1 MSLSTPPPSSARGS
15 RPDPDS
21 IPSPPGSTPGRRS
34 PGRPRRRSL
43 ERLATALFGAAAVV
57 SAGVFGADRLGLVG
71 PGIPGDRPL
80 SSLVRRAP
88 LSITVTE
95 RGNME
100 STKTVDGVCEVQTGQ
115 VKIIQ
120 LVPEGTRVAKGQL
133 VCRFDSSEIDKN
145 IAQQQIKSE
154 QAASKIETTEQEV
167 EIAKNKG
174 EEEVFTADVEFRL
187 AELTL
192 QKFEESDF
200 KAEIFELQGNIAQQ
214 SSKAEEVGEKR
225 EQMRE
230 LVRKGFRTPEQ
241 LRAVDQEYEQ
251 YKFMLDSNN
260 QKLEGKKKYEF
271 QLKKTE
277 LSSKVAQAAG
287 KKKRAEATSRASV
300 SKAKSEF
307 EAAKSTHTI
316 EKRQLDEYLEQKSK
330 CDIIAAQ
337 EGVVAYANEAW
348 YDSSRQIRE
357 GAVVW
362 FRQKIFTL
370 PDMSKMQVKVQ
381 VHESLVKKVKAGQ
394 KAEIRIDA
402 FPNLVLRGTVQSVA
416 QIADSNRSFLSG
428 GAKEYTTVVTID
440 AMPAED
446 LRPGMTA
453 EVKILV
459 RTIPATLVVP
469 TQCIVSRKGQHYAY
483 VDTGREIVRRG
494 VTLGDTNERMVEV
507 LSGLKEGERVAQDAK
522 ARADAEFKDEA
533 EEAEKEGPTKPAT
546 SPGMG
551 PPG

>member
-1 MSLSTPPPSSARGS
+1 MSTSTPPPSSAPGS
-15 RPDPDS
+15 GPAP
-21 IPSPPGSTPGRRS
+21 IPSPSGSTPGRRS
-34 PGRPRRRSL
+34 PARTRRRSL
-43 ERLATALFGAAAVV
+43 ERLASALFGTAAVV
-57 SAGVFGADRLGLVG
+57 SLGTFGAGRLGLVG
-71 PGIPGDRPL
+71 PGRAGDRPL
-80 SSLVRRAP
+80 SSVVRRAP
-88 LSITVTE
+88 LTITVTE
-95 RGNME
+95 RGSLE
-100 STKTVDGVCEVQTGQ
+100 STKTVDGTCEVQTGQ

-120 LVPEGTRVAKGQL
+120 LVPEGTRVTKGQV

-145 IAQQQIKSE
+145 VAQQQIKTE
-154 QAASKIETTEQEV
+154 QAAAKIETTGQEV

-174 EEEVFTADVEFRL
+174 EEEVFTADVEFKL

-200 KAEIFELQGNIAQQ
+200 KAEIFELQGTIAQNT
-214 SSKAEEVGEKR
+214 SKAEEAGQKR

-241 LRAVDQEYEQ
+241 LRAVEQEYDQ
-251 YKFMLDSNN
+251 YKFTLDSFN
-260 QKLEGKKKYEF
+260 QKLEGKKRYEF

-307 EAAKSTHTI
+307 DAAKSTHTI
-316 EKRQLDEYLEQKSK
+316 EKRQLDEFLEQKSK
-330 CDIIAAQ
+330 CAIPAAQ
-337 EGVVAYANEAW
+337 DGVVAYANEAW

-394 KAEIRIDA
+394 QAEIRIDA

-416 QIADSNRSFLSG
+416 QIADSNRSFMSG
-428 GAKEYTTVVTID
+428 GAKEYTTVVVID
-440 AMPAED
+440 VMPEED

-459 RTIPATLVVP
+459 RAIPATLVVP
-469 TQCIVSRKGQHYAY
+469 TQCVVARKGQHFAY
-483 VDTGREIVRRG
+483 VDTGREVVRRTI
-494 VTLGDTNERMVEV
+494 TLGETNERMIEV
-507 LSGLKEGERVAQDAK
+507 LSGLTEGERVAQDAK

-533 EEAEKEGPTKPAT
+533 EEAEKEGAPKPAP